1 MLKWLKDHSLVQFS
15 VASVEWTGHEEQQ
28 YGVTVLARPQ
38 KLHMLYKWNWCV
50 LLSLNRASGFIRT
63 GQDYKKKIISWGCL
77 RQWIWMRPAQP
88 GIGHACHEWA
98 AVLSQHN
105 PKGASMTPTTRHF
118 HWLPALGQGT
128 LPTLTWDLWTEK
140 SKNGLIKTI
149 YIHIFYFYFIF
160 LILFYF

>member
-1 MLKWLKDHSLVQFS
+1 MINRSQFS
-15 VASVEWTGHEEQQ
+15 SVFCCFSGMNWPWRAAVWGDCLGQATKTTHVVQMELMCASESSQGKRLHKNWTKIIKKKSFLEGARGSEF
-28 YGVTVLARPQ
+28 GWARPNQ
-38 KLHMLYKWNWCV
+38 ALDTLVMNGRLAK
-50 LLSLNRASGFIRT
+50 
-63 GQDYKKKIISWGCL
+63 
-77 RQWIWMRPAQP
+77 
-88 GIGHACHEWA
+88 
-98 AVLSQHN
+98 HN

-128 LPTLTWDLWTEK
+128 LPILTWVLWTEK